1 MNAKHS
7 AQGQAHSKKYK
18 TYSYYYNLTVI
29 VDYKLAETSKGE
41 VSWCLQL
48 TFKWFQERKE
58 VFYF

>member
-41 VSWCLQL
+41 VS
-48 TFKWFQERKE
+48 
-58 VFYF
+58 